1 MHEHCYVN
9 RTEQLAVKDSTRNL
23 AIMVMC
29 ITHLCRNSNR
39 MRVSVSLTGVVD
51 YRPTQTTESDIET
64 FDLIHVFRLQQHDD
78 ASDDDDDDDDG

>member
-9 RTEQLAVKDSTRNL
+9 RTEQLAVKDLTRNL

-39 MRVSVSLTGVVD
+39 MRVSVSLTGVVF
-51 YRPTQTTESDIET
+51 YTQTTESDIET